1 MAIRTPISKIAPA
14 GDAYRISLMSGL
26 ITVLNAADPI
36 FSLRWT
42 STTHR
47 MIIQEL
53 TMNFD
58 LTTAFGGAQDV
69 AWGAYFARTF
79 TASDSGGT
87 ATTLTG
93 DNGKLDT
100 TFSTTRVADM
110 RISTTLALTAGTR
123 TLDTQPFMI
132 SSGISGNAVGNSMP
146 NPRFM
151 IGTENSTNPLTIR
164 LNEGIIIAPLITM
177 GAAGVGHFFVQI
189 GWTEVLL
196 GVT

>member
-42 STTHR
+42 SATHR

-69 AWGAYFARTF
+69 AWGAYVARTF

-123 TLDTQPFMI
+123 TLDTQPFLI
-132 SSGISGNAVGNSMP
+132 SCGISGNAVGNNMP

-151 IGTENSTNPLTIR
+151 IGVQNADNPITIR

-189 GWTEVLL
+189 GWTEVPL
-196 GVT
+196 GVI